1 PQLLDECLS
10 FLTQQQRTL
19 PYATS
24 FRYTTLFRSS
34 GNASVSLRNNTIG
47 FGGATTLHEYSTM
60 SYEGN
65 LLMMVPQKEGSFALP
80 EIDLTDI
87 ASLEIM
93 AAAQEPVSG
102 DYVFELRLDGADGKK
117 VGEGVRKGGTGK
129 QLGGEGPYVG
139 PFRI

>member
-1 PQLLDECLS
+1 
-10 FLTQQQRTL
+10 
-19 PYATS
+19 
-24 FRYTTLFRSS
+24 
-34 GNASVSLRNNTIG
+34 
-47 FGGATTLHEYSTM
+47 M

-129 QLGGEGPYVG
+129 QQGGEGPYIG
-139 PFRI
+139 PFRITIDTNAPEGVHDLYFVSKPVDGEASGQLILSEIHLKINNTFTKSGVLD